1 MDFILSDLKK
11 GSTAHLVGIGGAGM
25 SAIATVLV
33 QMGYRVEGSDLK
45 ESANVQRLRNLGAV
59 VGIGHRTD
67 NLGSAKVVIS
77 SSAVLPDNPEI
88 LEAQRL
94 GIPVISR
101 ARMLSAI
108 MATRKGIAV
117 AGTHGKTTTSSL
129 ITQMLLGC
137 GADPSFLIG
146 GELNEIGS
154 NAHYSSGEYL
164 VAEADE
170 SDGSL
175 LLLRPEYTVLT
186 NVEWDHPD
194 YFDSVEHTERIFREF
209 LELLPSNGFAVICGD
224 DPHARGVGLDFK
236 LEGGTALFYGQGN
249 ENDYHIEGV
258 STGSDG
264 CGYTAFY
271 RGSDLGRVETR
282 IPGMHNVYNSL
293 AALAVGHQLGFPIGA
308 AIAGIGKFQGVRR
321 RFELVGTHDG
331 VRVFDDYAHHPTEVK
346 AVLDLA
352 SAIAPERVVAVFQPH
367 RYTRTRELAAAYGP
381 SFAGADLVVVTDIY
395 GAGEEPEPGVSGRL
409 VADSIQERYP
419 EKQLLYV
426 ASRAELAG
434 AVVPLLRDRDMVIT
448 MGAGDVTNCARE
460 ILEILAVN
468 RT

>member
-25 SAIATVLV
+25 SAIATVLL

-88 LEAQRL
+88 LEARRL
-94 GIPVISR
+94 GIPLISR
-101 ARMLSAI
+101 ARMLSEI

-236 LEGGTALFYGQGN
+236 LEGGTALFMAKVMRMTTTLKVSQPEATAVDIRLSTEVPTSVAWKQESSACITYTTAWRHSRWDISLAFRSEPRSRGL
-249 ENDYHIEGV
+249 ESSRVCAGV
-258 STGSDG
+258 SSW
-264 CGYTAFY
+264 
-271 RGSDLGRVETR
+271 LER
-282 IPGMHNVYNSL
+282 ITV
-293 AALAVGHQLGFPIGA
+293 
-308 AIAGIGKFQGVRR
+308 
-321 RFELVGTHDG
+321 
-331 VRVFDDYAHHPTEVK
+331 
-346 AVLDLA
+346 
-352 SAIAPERVVAVFQPH
+352 
-367 RYTRTRELAAAYGP
+367 
-381 SFAGADLVVVTDIY
+381 
-395 GAGEEPEPGVSGRL
+395 
-409 VADSIQERYP
+409 
-419 EKQLLYV
+419 
-426 ASRAELAG
+426 
-434 AVVPLLRDRDMVIT
+434 
-448 MGAGDVTNCARE
+448 
-460 ILEILAVN
+460 
-468 RT
+468 